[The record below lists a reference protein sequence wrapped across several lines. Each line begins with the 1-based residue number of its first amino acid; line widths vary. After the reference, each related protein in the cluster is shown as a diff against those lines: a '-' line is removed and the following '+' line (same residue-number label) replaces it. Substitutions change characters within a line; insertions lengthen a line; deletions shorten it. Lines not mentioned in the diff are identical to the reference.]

1 MRMKISGFSIAD
13 NRPLSLFTFT
23 PFLALTIIFMT
34 FTRDQ
39 AILKVKHSGKDLA
52 RSLIAIV
59 NKKQLLA
66 MDHHNE
72 SSVGFRR
79 LSVPPVHI

>member
-1 MRMKISGFSIAD
+1 
-13 NRPLSLFTFT
+13 
-23 PFLALTIIFMT
+23 MT

-39 AILKVKHSGKDLA
+39 ALLKVKHSGKDLA

-72 SSVGFRR
+72 SSVGFQR
-79 LSVPPVHI
+79 LSIPPVHI